1 MYILG
6 RKKVSKI
13 ILSILVASIMMMPL
27 FLDNDVK
34 ASVKNEEIFE
44 TNIKLDSRWIKHF
57 PGTSWAHV
65 VRETDDGYVVV
76 GATNIDISGDGLV
89 MKVDKNGT
97 ELWNRTFS
105 NAAFEGLW
113 VTSDSGYIVSGWR
126 IELPEQM
133 GILVKLDKNGTVEWE
148 NTYGGPVCGFIQ
160 CQQTIDGGYV
170 ASGGY
175 GVPEGNG
182 NGWLLKT
189 DENGNVLLN
198 KTYGFENST
207 ELFHSIHETSDGGFI
222 LPGWTSIPPEQGL
235 KDMGADGWVVKTDAD
250 GNEEWQQFY
259 DTGTSIIGLDKVDNI
274 NMGRQDLDGGYIFT
288 GWSSATFFT
297 DKGAFWIFKTDK
309 NGNVSWNK
317 TYGKLWFH
325 DLGLWVEPTTDGGY
339 IAAGKR
345 YGIGTLPNIILK
357 ALYMPIW
364 NNLWVIKT
372 DLDGEILWDVTYIDA
387 TARCVQETT
396 DGGYIIA
403 GHKGPYY
410 GTKGILLIKTDE
422 NGNT

>member
-13 ILSILVASIMMMPL
+13 MLSILVASIMMMPL

-65 VRETDDGYVVV
+65 VRETEDGYVVV

-126 IELPEQM
+126 IEPPEQM

-148 NTYGGPVCGFIQ
+148 NTYGGPVSGLIQ

-175 GVPEGNG
+175 DVSGGD
-182 NGWLLKT
+182 GWLLKT

-222 LPGWTSIPPEQGL
+222 LPGWTSIPLERGL

-250 GNEEWQQFY
+250 GNE
-259 DTGTSIIGLDKVDNI
+259 GN
-274 NMGRQDLDGGYIFT
+274 
-288 GWSSATFFT
+288 AT
-297 DKGAFWIFKTDK
+297 
-309 NGNVSWNK
+309 
-317 TYGKLWFH
+317 
-325 DLGLWVEPTTDGGY
+325 
-339 IAAGKR
+339 
-345 YGIGTLPNIILK
+345 
-357 ALYMPIW
+357 
-364 NNLWVIKT
+364 
-372 DLDGEILWDVTYIDA
+372 
-387 TARCVQETT
+387 
-396 DGGYIIA
+396 
-403 GHKGPYY
+403 
-410 GTKGILLIKTDE
+410 
-422 NGNT
+422 